1 MAARCTARLTSRS
14 RSATPLGVLL
24 VFGLL
29 AAASPARAT
38 VDSPSIDPGAEIT
51 YKGRQSL
58 DSAPDVHGAGEHA
71 LEFAYAP
78 NGRWKTTLGWLTVRE
93 PGGELE
99 SAALGAECA
108 FELLEPGRHWIDVG
122 LAVAYVHALEREAA
136 DVAAVTLQ
144 LEKRLGPTTAT
155 LNLLR
160 VRELTSQP
168 QSAFE
173 YRFRWS
179 APLGR
184 NLDVGIEAYGQM
196 RVWGLDA
203 APAERTH
210 EIGPS
215 IYGAFGGRDGD
226 AVEYEAALLF
236 GVHGSAA
243 DRTLL
248 LQLSHGF

>member
-1 MAARCTARLTSRS
+1 MAARCPARPAFRSCRPTA
-14 RSATPLGVLL
+14 LGALL
-24 VFGLL
+24 VAGLL

-38 VDSPSIDPGAEIT
+38 VDPPSIDPGAEVA

-58 DSAPDVHGAGEHA
+58 DSSAEVRGTGEHA

-78 NGRWKTTLGWLTVRE
+78 NGRFKTTLGWVAVRE
-93 PGGELE
+93 TGGEFE
-99 SAALGAECA
+99 SAALGAETA

-122 LAVAYVHALEREAA
+122 LAVAYLHALERQPA
-136 DVAAVTLQ
+136 DVAIVTLR

-160 VRELTSQP
+160 TRELASQP
-168 QSAFE
+168 RSANE

-179 APLGR
+179 LPLGEKV
-184 NLDVGIEAYGQM
+184 DVGVEAYGQL
-196 RVWGLDA
+196 RVWGLDGE
-203 APAERTH
+203 PAERTH

-215 IYGAFGGRDGD
+215 IYGAFGGQDGE
-226 AVEYEAALLF
+226 AVAYEAALLF
-236 GVHGSAA
+236 GVGGGGA

-248 LQLSHGF
+248 FQLTYGF